1 MSTLALSQD
10 IHTVEQIV
18 TNLRSIS
25 DSCHS
30 LTFMGWDYETPSV
43 ISDALFETI
52 ARHRNLRILTFIF
65 IFISLEDMEKLT
77 QAVCANRNLETFN
90 LISKSAACGIRRPF
104 RGFKLLIERLK
115 KSSITS
121 LSFGS
126 CPLSI
131 THVTLLSDLFRV
143 NPEITHLG
151 CQNSIGSQVELVRII
166 SAIPTLES
174 LDLSNNQ
181 FDSAMMDA
189 LCAGLVGNERLHTL
203 SLKLISKKTDIMIT
217 LLSTLSKM
225 KSLRVLS
232 LDNNIIDAIMTTPY
246 LIGLLRDTNL
256 ESLSLARCNICDE
269 TLLAM
274 VDILKNNHALCSL
287 NLYDNRISELGV
299 RSLFSWLKT
308 HMYPIAI
315 SIRRN
320 QARSLSCYREIRNF
334 MMTNETIVK
343 LVLGN
348 RRSTVDENN
357 EIAAIDQLAERNK
370 HNFDMK
376 NSLLTFR
383 LLDMIN

>member
-1 MSTLALSQD
+1 MSTLTLSRN
-10 IHTVEQIV
+10 IHTDEQIV
-18 TNLRSIS
+18 AKLRSIS
-25 DSCHS
+25 DSCRS
-30 LTFMGWDYETPSV
+30 LAFMGWDYETPSV

-52 ARHRNLRILTFIF
+52 ARHPNLRILTFIF
-65 IFISLEDMEKLT
+65 VFISLEDMEKLT
-77 QAVCANRNLETFN
+77 QSVCSNHNLETFN
-90 LISKSAACGIRRPF
+90 FISKSAACGFGRPF

-115 KSSITS
+115 ESSITS

-143 NPEITHLG
+143 NPAITHLG
-151 CQNSIGSQVELVRII
+151 CQNFIGSHVEFVRII

-189 LCAGLVGNERLHTL
+189 LCAGLVANERLHTL

-225 KSLRVLS
+225 KSLRVLN
-232 LDNNIIDAIMTTPY
+232 LDNNIIDAMTAPY
-246 LIGLLRDTNL
+246 LIDLLRNTNL
-256 ESLSLARCNICDE
+256 ESLSLASCNIYDE

-274 VDILKNNHALCSL
+274 VDILKNNHVLCSL

-315 SIRRN
+315 SILRN
-320 QARSLSCYREIRNF
+320 QAQSLSCYREIRNF

-357 EIAAIDQLAERNK
+357 EIAAINQLAERNK
-370 HNFDMK
+370 HNLEMK
-376 NSLLTFR
+376 DNTLTHQ